1 MGQLE
6 NEPLAV
12 FTNHQGI
19 KKYLT
24 GSKIADMLRLIAK
37 EAHPDMS
44 KEDISK
50 MSSHSGRVWA
60 LVLLDEAGMSPSFM
74 KARLRW
80 LGDSYRLYLRDTSVI
95 QQQHIE
101 VLKKSLDDITRLVDC
116 SVLPTMVPIDNDMGD
131 YDADPFVD

>member
-1 MGQLE
+1 M
-6 NEPLAV
+6 
-12 FTNHQGI
+12 T
-19 KKYLT
+19 
-24 GSKIADMLRLIAK
+24 
-37 EAHPDMS
+37 

-101 VLKKSLDDITRLVDC
+101 VLNKSSDDITRLVDC
-116 SVLPTMVPIDNDMGD
+116 STLPTVVPIEEDMGN
-131 YDADPFVD
+131 YDTDPFVD